1 MEGETAMTERD
12 EMIEKAI
19 EYENTIYLNDR
30 RDRHEL
36 MADFALSV
44 RPKRLTVADMR
55 ELDKKVASG
64 KISYSRMV
72 ELINEHFGLLPE
84 LPRKEERR
92 RNDSKTSD

>member
-1 MEGETAMTERD
+1 MSESE
-12 EMIEKAI
+12 EMLEKAKQYFANYLTDRFDGI
-19 EYENTIYLNDR
+19 EEKPVVK
-30 RDRHEL
+30 L

-44 RPKRLTVADMR
+44 KLKRLRVADMR

>member
-1 MEGETAMTERD
+1 MTERD
-12 EMIEKAI
+12 EMIEKAK
-19 EYENTIYLNDR
+19 EYLKTAKTVLYAD
-30 RDRHEL
+30 L
-36 MADFALSV
+36 MADFAMSV
-44 RPKRLTVADMR
+44 KPKRLTVADMR